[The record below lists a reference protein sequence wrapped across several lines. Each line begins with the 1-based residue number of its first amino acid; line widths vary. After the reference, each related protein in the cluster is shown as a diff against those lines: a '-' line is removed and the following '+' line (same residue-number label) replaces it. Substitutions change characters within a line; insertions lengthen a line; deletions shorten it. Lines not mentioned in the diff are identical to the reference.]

1 MSSSAGAVELA
12 DYVFDLSSSFVADAA
27 AFGSRFE
34 GLINECMCDAASL
47 RNVVEYMSG
56 IAREAVVSGKIV
68 SYPNIVIVAK
78 VRGGGWVCIWPPC
91 ICRAIEELV
100 ETPSLARGIALTIV
114 PVRGEFDLGKPDDL
128 LRLRGLASIIC
139 YSGSG
144 KRETVELFVRF
155 YLIERASR
163 DGEFKAKVVN
173 WLDKIRARAPY
184 GLVPEIMS
192 HIHRLGINVDETTI
206 REALLNVRY
215 RWYRDILEK
224 LGYKAEE
231 TQQEGSVEVKCPDIK
246 AVDLLLKELGFENI
260 SEASVYVGVLC
271 MLSENKLRALL
282 KLVRED
288 PKVKEGLKG
297 ILARGVS
304 ADDLRGFIDDHL
316 AKAEASEDE
325 TEEGEAEEVPEV
337 EGGKEEVGETVGE
350 KEGMETA
357 GVGRVEERGVVAA
370 RSEVGGVGEG
380 NADAAAKSIGVK
392 PHLTKIKYECL
403 GDRAYESLPCMAIR
417 SIDEYVRRRD
427 PGELLR
433 ASALLLSEALGNM
446 GPAGLRAN
454 IPELRDALTKLL
466 TLLRVPNVGMVVNV
480 LLYGTKFMEL
490 LGRALGGDVDAA
502 LEVLGI
508 MLGGRANLT
517 EVVRGLSKLGEH
529 DLARLSKLLGDGAVV
544 RELVN
549 YADVVKGV
557 LDALGGRADGYE
569 VIDDLASRLDL
580 DRLGLAN
587 KLASEVMSS
596 KDLCQV
602 CQSMCK
608 GEP

>member
-1 MSSSAGAVELA
+1 MA
-12 DYVFDLSSSFVADAA
+12 DYVFDLGSSFITDAA
-27 AFGSRFE
+27 TFGSRLE
-34 GLINECMCDAASL
+34 RLINECMCDAASL
-47 RNVVEYMSG
+47 RNVVQYMSG

-68 SYPNIVIVAK
+68 SYPNVVIAAR
-78 VRGGGWVCIWPPC
+78 VRGGKWVCIWPPC
-91 ICRAIEELV
+91 VCRAIEELV

-114 PVRGEFDLGKPDDL
+114 PVRGEFDMGKPDDL

-144 KRETVELFVRF
+144 KREAVELFVRF

-163 DGEFKAKVVN
+163 DGEFKAKVVK
-173 WLDKIRARAPY
+173 WLGKIGARAPY
-184 GLVPEIMS
+184 GLVPEIMD
-192 HIHRLGINVDETTI
+192 HIRRLGINVSEETI
-206 REALLNVRY
+206 KMALAEARY

-231 TQQEGSVEVKCPDIK
+231 TQQGESVEVKCPDIK
-246 AVDLLLKELGFENI
+246 AVNSLLKELGFENI
-260 SEASVYVGVLC
+260 SEASVHVGVLC
-271 MLSENKLRALL
+271 MLSKEKLRALL

-288 PKVKEGLKG
+288 PKVKEGFKG
-297 ILARGVS
+297 MLARGVS

-325 TEEGEAEEVPEV
+325 AEEGEAEEVSEV
-337 EGGKEEVGETVGE
+337 EGGKEEVGEAVGG
-350 KEGMETA
+350 KEGVETA
-357 GVGRVEERGVVAA
+357 GVGMVEEGGVVVA

-380 NADAAAKSIGVK
+380 NAGTAKPVGVK
-392 PHLTKIKYECL
+392 PHLTRIKYECI
-403 GDRAYESLPCMAIR
+403 GDGAYESLPCMAIR

-466 TLLRVPNVGMVVNV
+466 TLLRVPNVGRVVDV

-517 EVVRGLSKLGEH
+517 EVVKMLGRLNEH
-529 DLARLSKLLGDGAVV
+529 DLAKLGRLLGDGAVV

-602 CQSMCK
+602 CRSMCK

>member
-12 DYVFDLSSSFVADAA
+12 DYVFDLGSSFITDVAT
-27 AFGSRFE
+27 FGSRLE
-34 GLINECMCDAASL
+34 GSINECMCDAASL

-68 SYPNIVIVAK
+68 SYPNVVIAAR

-91 ICRAIEELV
+91 VCRAIEELV

-173 WLDKIRARAPY
+173 WLGKIGARAPY
-184 GLVPEIMS
+184 GLVPEIMN

-231 TQQEGSVEVKCPDIK
+231 AQQEGSVEVKCPDIK

-325 TEEGEAEEVPEV
+325 AEEGEAEEVPEV
-337 EGGKEEVGETVGE
+337 EGGKEEVGEAVGE

-370 RSEVGGVGEG
+370 KSEVGGVGEG

-403 GDRAYESLPCMAIR
+403 GDGAYESLPCMAIR

-433 ASALLLSEALGNM
+433 ASALLLSEALGKM

-466 TLLRVPNVGMVVNV
+466 TLLRVPNVGRVVDV

-529 DLARLSKLLGDGAVV
+529 DLARLGRLLGDGAVV
-544 RELVN
+544 RDLVN

>member
-1 MSSSAGAVELA
+1 LA
-12 DYVFDLSSSFVADAA
+12 DYVFDLGSSFITDVAT
-27 AFGSRFE
+27 FGSRLE
-34 GLINECMCDAASL
+34 GSINECMCDAASL

-68 SYPNIVIVAK
+68 SYPNVVIAAR

-91 ICRAIEELV
+91 VCRAIEELA

-114 PVRGEFDLGKPDDL
+114 PVRGEFDLGKPEDL

-163 DGEFKAKVVN
+163 DGEFKAKVIK
-173 WLDKIRARAPY
+173 WLDKIGARAPY
-184 GLVPEIMS
+184 GLVPEIMN
-192 HIHRLGINVDETTI
+192 HIRRLGINVSEETI
-206 REALLNVRY
+206 KMALAEVRY

-231 TQQEGSVEVKCPDIK
+231 AQQGESVEVKCPDIK

-282 KLVRED
+282 KLIRED

-337 EGGKEEVGETVGE
+337 EGGEEEEVGEAVGE
-350 KEGMETA
+350 KEDMETA
-357 GVGRVEERGVVAA
+357 GVGMVEEGGVVVA

-380 NADAAAKSIGVK
+380 NADAAAKLIGVK

-403 GDRAYESLPCMAIR
+403 GDGAYESLPCMAIR
-417 SIDEYVRRRD
+417 SIDEYVRRSD

-433 ASALLLSEALGNM
+433 ASALLLSEALGKM

-454 IPELRDALTKLL
+454 IPEFRDALTKLL
-466 TLLRVPNVGMVVNV
+466 TLLRVPNVGRVVDV

-529 DLARLSKLLGDGAVV
+529 DLARLGRLLGDGAVV

-587 KLASEVMSS
+587 KLASEVMIS
-596 KDLCQV
+596 KDVCQV